1 MTFAAS
7 PIPRPAG
14 PPASA
19 APLRDYLA
27 GVHNGVDPGYV
38 VVPRSL
44 AESMPLLW
52 QQQLVHLLAEL
63 QHAYGHLP
71 WPIYRVVPS
80 RTELLV
86 DLDEE
91 QLAEVGCLVEIDS
104 DGELRYRDRQGR
116 IIEHPERHQVL
127 VSCLDPIPRARTSQ
141 TQAQPQPRARQPQAR
156 QPQSRQAES
165 QSRQPQPQSRQPQ
178 SQQTPAQATPPPK
191 PKQHRPAPIWPTE

>member
-1 MTFAAS
+1 MTFTSS

-19 APLRDYLA
+19 TPLRDFLA
-27 GVHNGVDPGYV
+27 GVQNGVDPGYI

-52 QQQLVHLLAEL
+52 QQQMVHLIAEL

-71 WPIYRVVPS
+71 WPVYRVVPS
-80 RTELLV
+80 RPELLV

-104 DGELRYRDRQGR
+104 DGELCYRDRQGR
-116 IIEHPERHQVL
+116 LIEHPERHQVL
-127 VSCLDPIPRARTSQ
+127 VSCVDPIPRARSGQ
-141 TQAQPQPRARQPQAR
+141 LPSAAAQPKPQPPPQQPR
-156 QPQSRQAES
+156 
-165 QSRQPQPQSRQPQ
+165 
-178 SQQTPAQATPPPK
+178 PK
-191 PKQHRPAPIWPTE
+191 PHQTKSTPVWPTE